1 MRRITAPFLCAL
13 VLATSGLMP
22 ARARQVSRP
31 PLWGELSPGPYAVG
45 FRAVYAFD
53 RSRTWRVTRGYEK
66 GFSPDPDGR
75 PIRVSVWYPATVSP
89 GSERMRYEDYITLP
103 APKEFADLESAM
115 ERRDRTIAGL
125 SVPPERLR
133 ELLATPVNAHLD
145 APPAQGRFPLILH
158 FGGLSDTATINLFV
172 MAEFLA
178 SHGYV
183 VATVPLLGPTNEQ
196 TPQSLSP
203 ADIEATVRDME
214 FAWSLLRGQS
224 DVDNL
229 KLGVMG
235 HSLGGVEALIFAMRN
250 ANVSAAVGLDGT
262 YGFAGSSAR
271 LLTNSFDYAPQKMR
285 AALLDLRRPDGD
297 QGSTLDLSA
306 VHAFRYADRTFI
318 TVHKMH
324 HSDFTS
330 FATVAEEFHL
340 GSPGWVERFGWTR
353 ETGYRGY
360 QLVCEMVRDFFDEK
374 LKGDRGGTRRLA
386 ADVARAD
393 GGAMDFEPAG
403 PSPPSPREFADLIAR
418 RGFDSA
424 VAVVERYRGS
434 VPIETVV
441 SESAFNSLGYSL
453 IGEKRFA
460 EAVGVLRL
468 VTYVYP
474 RSANAEDSLG
484 DAYLAA
490 GEKEMARAAFQK
502 ALELVADDP
511 RFDAEGKKS
520 FARDEQSKIEQ
531 LKP

>member
-1 MRRITAPFLCAL
+1 MRRISAPFLCAL

-22 ARARQVSRP
+22 ARARQASRP
-31 PLWGELSPGPYAVG
+31 PLWGKLSPGPYAVG
-45 FRAVYAFD
+45 FSAVYAFD
-53 RSRTWRVTRGYEK
+53 RSRTWRVTRAYEK

-75 PIRVSVWYPATVSP
+75 PIRVSVWYPATAAS
-89 GSERMRYEDYITLP
+89 GAKRMRYEDYITLP

-125 SVPPERLR
+125 SVPPERLQ
-133 ELLATPVNAHLD
+133 ELLGTPVNAYRD
-145 APPAQGRFPLILH
+145 APPAAGRFPLVLH
-158 FGGLSDTATINLFV
+158 FGGLDDTSTINLFV

-183 VATVPLLGPTNEQ
+183 VATVPLLGPTSEQ
-196 TPQSLSP
+196 TAQSRTP
-203 ADIEATVRDME
+203 ADIETTVRDME
-214 FAWSLLRGQS
+214 FAWSLLRRRS
-224 DVDNL
+224 DIDNVR
-229 KLGVMG
+229 LGVTG
-235 HSLGGVEALIFAMRN
+235 QSLGGIEALIFAMRN
-250 ANVSAAVGLDGT
+250 ENISAVVGLDAT
-262 YGFAGSSAR
+262 YGFAGATKV
-271 LLTNSFDYAPQKMR
+271 LTDFYGYTPQRMR
-285 AALLDLRRPDGD
+285 AAFLDLRKAEGEQD
-297 QGSTLDLSA
+297 TILDMSA
-306 VHAFRYADRTFI
+306 VHALRYSDRTLI
-318 TVHKMH
+318 TVRKMH

-330 FATVAEEFHL
+330 FAMVAEEFHL
-340 GSPGWVERFGWTR
+340 GNPGWVEKHGWTR

-374 LKGDRGGTRRLA
+374 LKGDRGGAERLA

-393 GGAMDFEPAG
+393 GGAMNVEPGIPA
-403 PSPPSPREFADLIAR
+403 PPSPKEFADLIAR

-434 VPIETVV
+434 VPVETVV
-441 SESAFNSLGYSL
+441 GESAFNSLGYEL

-460 EAVGVLRL
+460 EAIGVLRL

-474 RSANAEDSLG
+474 GSANAEDSLG

-490 GEKEMARAAFQK
+490 GEKEQARAAFQK